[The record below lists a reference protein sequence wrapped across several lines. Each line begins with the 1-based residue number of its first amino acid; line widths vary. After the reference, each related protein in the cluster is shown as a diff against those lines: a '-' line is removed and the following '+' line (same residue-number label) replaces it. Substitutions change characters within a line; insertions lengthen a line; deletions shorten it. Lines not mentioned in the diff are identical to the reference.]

1 MLAEPPAPEA
11 WSAYGLAMAGDH
23 EADMTIG
30 TKNMA
35 TATFLIVGVRGA
47 AFLEKKK
54 RTLQCFELWHDD
66 EMLDIT
72 IS

>member
-1 MLAEPPAPEA
+1 MAEPPAEGC
-11 WSAYGLAMAGDH
+11 SAYGLAVAGDH
-23 EADMTIG
+23 EADMAIT

-54 RTLQCFELWHDD
+54 ENSAVF
-66 EMLDIT
+66 
-72 IS
+72 